1 MQGIPTKLVLQI
13 RSEMQIRA
21 RQRTADVAFVEHEIQ
36 IEILQTVP
44 PAELLQL
51 RVSVS
56 VHPRAE
62 GSRGHPVEQFLLE
75 EALEGRGGTCVRK
88 GG

>member
-1 MQGIPTKLVLQI
+1 
-13 RSEMQIRA
+13 
-21 RQRTADVAFVEHEIQ
+21 
-36 IEILQTVP
+36 
-44 PAELLQL
+44 
-51 RVSVS
+51 VS